1 MKPQIYN
8 SFEEIDNHL
17 KILKLKRE
25 IDKECL
31 KLHLKNSKIRLNP
44 INIVQE
50 FRIEILKQL
59 LAILRKY
66 SLS

>member
-31 KLHLKNSKIRLNP
+31 KFHLKNSKIRLNP
-44 INIVQE
+44 ILIFHE
-50 FRIEILKQL
+50 FRIELLKQL
-59 LAILRKY
+59 LAIIRK
-66 SLS
+66 